1 MRKPLMNNFIW
12 LNPSKWHKWFS
23 WAKFFTIPS
32 RYYYSLIPTQW
43 YLDFLVHSGEVNCL
57 IRSSP
62 PPPITH
68 KDPLAASHIATRR
81 DKIEGFY
88 RKKDRARELNKR
100 KERIFFR
107 SGHFCGGRE
116 QQGFLL
122 WTLSLLFWSGRHG
135 RNKESSRDTLSHWY
149 WLGNSR
155 LVD

>member
-81 DKIEGFY
+81 DKIESFY

-100 KERIFFR
+100 KERIFLDLDTFA
-107 SGHFCGGRE
+107 GG
-116 QQGFLL
+116 
-122 WTLSLLFWSGRHG
+122 
-135 RNKESSRDTLSHWY
+135 
-149 WLGNSR
+149 GNSKDFYCEHCLFFFGVGGMAEIKR
-155 LVD
+155 VHVIHYLIGIG